1 MKQGALIGPIIV
13 AIGLICAA
21 LTFALVGALLQT
33 ADGATEL
40 RLERAEAQLETLER
54 DLART
59 QNQLIEAEQTLEQQ
73 AKDLAILSGKVGSGL
88 APRADP
94 VPATQGSAGTDTLIE
109 PQLEL
114 EAHIETAEPTEVMIL
129 AKARFNKGITQPRN
143 RTMLQLLG
151 QPRGQY
157 GTNCQ
162 SITNPKLRALVET
175 RAVGPIRVTM
185 LKPALDSLERIVAKL
200 KEREPDLHDALG
212 TAGGLCVRL
221 IRGSTRSI
229 SNHSF
234 GTAIDVK
241 LAGQLDG
248 FGDGGTQFGLLLL
261 AELFNEEG
269 WYWGATYRREDSM
282 HFEVGEETLRKWR
295 EEGRI

>member
-21 LTFALVGALLQT
+21 IVFALAGAILQT
-33 ADGATEL
+33 ADGGAAL
-40 RLERAEAQLETLER
+40 RLDRAEAQLEAQSTQIDALR
-54 DLART
+54 DALADAEAS
-59 QNQLIEAEQTLEQQ
+59 IESHAEDMALLQSQPRVSAPAQMAAQDQ
-73 AKDLAILSGKVGSGL
+73 AFGEPEPEEHI
-88 APRADP
+88 
-94 VPATQGSAGTDTLIE
+94 ATED
-109 PQLEL
+109 
-114 EAHIETAEPTEVMIL
+114 PTEVMKL
-129 AKARFNKGITQPRN
+129 AKSRFNKGITQPRN
-143 RTMLQLLG
+143 KTMLSILG

-162 SITNPKLRALVET
+162 GITNPRLKALVET
-175 RAVGPIRVTM
+175 RRVGPIRVTM
-185 LKPALDSLERIVAKL
+185 LKPALDSLERIAAKL
-200 KEREPDLHDALG
+200 KETEPDLHDALG

-221 IRGSTRSI
+221 IRGSRSSI

-241 LAGQLDG
+241 LQGKLDG

-261 AELFNEEG
+261 AELFNAEG

-282 HFEVGEETLRKWR
+282 HFEVGEETLKKWR
-295 EEGRI
+295 AEGKI